1 MNLVLTNSR
10 HSGMS
15 KPWPSLPR
23 TLSNSLDSFL
33 NNALLRAFAAA
44 SPRISP
50 PPTPWR
56 SVLIHGSV
64 LVLWIGLFV
73 MAFRHGGTMSMHGDD
88 VWSWSVGVVYVLYD
102 TVLLLFVAWHTRS
115 ILQRPAASIQSAAFS
130 MSTRSA
136 ATAALATAS
145 SAPVPR
151 ASLGVIVASH
161 NEAAV
166 LPLTL
171 AALLGQSDL
180 PDRIV
185 IADDGSTDG
194 TAELLVAHYGLIA
207 PEPGQLSAASAL
219 HPTLCWLRLPH
230 GGKAVALNAAI
241 LCIDTETVLTV
252 DGDTLLDA
260 GAIAAVRHAFS
271 VEPELVAATGVIT
284 PVCSRT
290 LSGRCFQWFQTYE
303 YIRNFLSRYA
313 WMRVDGLLLIS
324 GAFAGFRLDAVRAV
338 GGFDTDCMVED
349 YELIHRLHRYAQAH
363 GLPWTVR
370 VLGDAQA
377 HTDAPSGVMPFLRQR
392 RRWFGGFLQTQYW
405 YRAMVGDR
413 RYGWLG
419 MLMLPVKAI
428 DTLQPL
434 YGLAAF
440 FLLLTYLVR
449 GNFGVLAPVAGVIGA
464 KIVLDLVFH
473 LWSVHLYRRWIGQHG
488 KANMGQALLAAL
500 VEPFTFQI
508 LRHAGAAW
516 GWWTFLTGHGTWG
529 RQVRVGLTVKN
540 DDEERAVSARG
551 VD

>member
-1 MNLVLTNSR
+1 MTD
-10 HSGMS
+10 
-15 KPWPSLPR
+15 LPER
-23 TLSNSLDSFL
+23 ARSAELS
-33 NNALLRAFAAA
+33 AAFAAS
-44 SPRISP
+44 SPRLSP
-50 PPTPWR
+50 PPTPAR
-56 SVLIHGSV
+56 TVLIHGGV
-64 LVLWIGLFV
+64 LLLWIALFA
-73 MAFRHGGTMSMHGDD
+73 MAFQHGGRMSVTGGN
-88 VWSWSVGVVYVLYD
+88 VWSWSVGVAYVLYD
-102 TVLLLFVAWHTRS
+102 TVLLLFVGWKTLS
-115 ILQRPAASIQSAAFS
+115 ILRPPTPALMDAA
-130 MSTRSA
+130 
-136 ATAALATAS
+136 
-145 SAPVPR
+145 PR
-151 ASLGVIVASH
+151 ATLGVIVASH

-166 LPLTL
+166 LPVTL
-171 AALLGQSDL
+171 AALLGQTDL

-194 TAELLVAHYGLIA
+194 TAELLTTRYGLVA
-207 PEPGQLSAASAL
+207 PALGQLSAASTL
-219 HPTLCWLRLPH
+219 HPSLAWLRLPH

-241 LCIDTETVLTV
+241 VCIDTETVLTV
-252 DGDTLLDA
+252 DGDTLLEQ
-260 GAIAAVRHAFS
+260 GAIAAVRRAFS
-271 VEPELVAATGVIT
+271 AEPELVAATGVIT

-290 LSGRCFQWFQTYE
+290 LAGRCFQWFQTYE

-338 GGFDTDCMVED
+338 GGFDTDCLVED

-419 MLMLPVKAI
+419 TAMLPVKAI
-428 DTLQPL
+428 DTLQPF

-449 GNFGVLAPVAGVIGA
+449 GDLGILAPVAGVIGA
-464 KIVLDLVFH
+464 KIALDLLFH
-473 LWSVHLYRRWIGQHG
+473 LWSVHLYRRWIGQQSDT
-488 KANMGQALLAAL
+488 NMVQAFLAAL

-508 LRHAGAAW
+508 LRHTGAAM
-516 GWWTFLTGHGTWG
+516 GWWMFLTGSSTWG
-529 RQVRVGLTVKN
+529 RQSRVGLV
-540 DDEERAVSARG
+540 DDDG
-551 VD
+551 VRRS

>member
-1 MNLVLTNSR
+1 M
-10 HSGMS
+10 
-15 KPWPSLPR
+15 
-23 TLSNSLDSFL
+23 

-44 SPRISP
+44 SPRVSP
-50 PPTPWR
+50 PATPLR
-56 SVLIHGSV
+56 SFLIHGGV
-64 LVLWIGLFV
+64 LLLWIGLLA
-73 MAFRHGGTMSMHGDD
+73 MAFRHGGKMSVRSGD
-88 VWSWSVGVVYVLYD
+88 VWSWSVGVAYVLYD
-102 TVLLLFVAWHTRS
+102 TVLLLFVAWHTVS
-115 ILQRPAASIQSAAFS
+115 ILRVPVVPAASGRLPPA
-130 MSTRSA
+130 
-136 ATAALATAS
+136 
-145 SAPVPR
+145 PR

-161 NEAAV
+161 NEATV

-171 AALLGQSDL
+171 AALLGQSDV

-194 TAELLVAHYGLIA
+194 TAELLVANYGLMA
-207 PEPGQLSAASAL
+207 PEWGELSAPSTL

-241 LCIDTETVLTV
+241 LCLDTATVLTV

-260 GAIAAVRHAFS
+260 GAIAAVRNAFS
-271 VEPELVAATGVIT
+271 REPELVAATGVIT

-324 GAFAGFRLDAVRAV
+324 GAFAGFRLDAVRTV
-338 GGFDTDCMVED
+338 GGFDTDCLVED
-349 YELIHRLHRYAQAH
+349 YELIHRLHRYAEAH
-363 GLPWTVR
+363 QLPWTVR

-405 YRAMVGDR
+405 YRAMVGDQ

-449 GNFGVLAPVAGVIGA
+449 GNLGVLAPVAGVIGA

-473 LWSVHLYRRWIGQHG
+473 LWSVHLYRRWVGQRSD
-488 KANMGQALLAAL
+488 ANMGQALLAAL

-516 GWWTFLTGHGTWG
+516 GWWTFLTGRGTWG
-529 RQVRVGLTVKN
+529 RQVRVGLVAKG
-540 DDEERAVSARG
+540 DPERAATGRG